1 MLKRD
6 EKLARRAPHLQKNHL
21 PGADQI
27 DKLDVTIGGTYHHEG
42 PFDATL
48 LARNTSFTHSPV
60 AAVSS
65 TNEEALKATPRENV
79 KDALQHHRP
88 LEGTA
93 YVPPGEPDRFGRTL
107 EYQEGENMMIEHGGD
122 YKRWPG
128 VVCLVLSPNISHI
141 QLTLNRT
148 TVRVMSTVEV
158 NQLTLLR
165 RP

>member
-6 EKLARRAPHLQKNHL
+6 EKVARRAPHLHKKHL

-27 DKLDVTIGGTYHHEG
+27 DKLDATIGGAYHHEG

-48 LARNTSFTHSPV
+48 LARNNSFTHSPV

-65 TNEEALKATPRENV
+65 TNEEALKATPRENI
-79 KDALQHHRP
+79 KDAVEQHRP

-93 YVPPGEPDRFGRTL
+93 YVPPGEPDRFGRTF

-128 VVCLVLSPNISHI
+128 VVRPITSLNMRDA
-141 QLTLNRT
+141 QLTLHRT
-148 TVRVMSTVEV
+148 TVQATSMVKGSQPTP
-158 NQLTLLR
+158 LR
-165 RP
+165 GP